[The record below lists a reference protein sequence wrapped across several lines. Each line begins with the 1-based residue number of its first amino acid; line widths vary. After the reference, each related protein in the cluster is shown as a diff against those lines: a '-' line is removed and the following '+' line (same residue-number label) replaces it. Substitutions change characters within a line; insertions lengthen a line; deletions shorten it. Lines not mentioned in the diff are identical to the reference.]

1 MTPDEVRAEDCR
13 RMRLILSTPEGR
25 EMLGPFLCAKW
36 EREISALREIAMKSY
51 CTINGAAFCNAV
63 NDRCFHCPE
72 AIPEQQAIDEIFAI
86 RVQNNVPWKRLM
98 EIALKHAP
106 EETRAVLREIN
117 ANDRK
122 ISDLLGE
129 LAK

>member
-1 MTPDEVRAEDCR
+1 MIRCPVCGGDFPKLTGHECGKQ
-13 RMRLILSTPEGR
+13 ST
-25 EMLGPFLCAKW
+25 
-36 EREISALREIAMKSY
+36 
-51 CTINGAAFCNAV
+51 
-63 NDRCFHCPE
+63 
-72 AIPEQQAIDEIFAI
+72 IDEIFAI
-86 RVQNNVPWKRLM
+86 RVANNVPWKRLM

-106 EETRAVLREIN
+106 EETKEVLRQIN